1 MEKFGYKIK
10 IGENMPE
17 LKLSKLKF
25 LRIRT
30 DNEQDA
36 MYTLGALRTVR
47 IESVIGEVYVPSHAA
62 GRIPDYIESVIA
74 LNAEFEKE
82 AIDILRH
89 LSFVRRLWKERVSFD
104 ETITE
109 LETEYTR
116 GLREEFLPE
125 HRMT

>member
-1 MEKFGYKIK
+1 MLER
-10 IGENMPE
+10 
-17 LKLSKLKF
+17 KLGKLKF

-30 DNEQDA
+30 DTEEDA
-36 MYTLGALRTVR
+36 IYALGSLRAIR
-47 IESVIGEVYVPSHAA
+47 IESVIGEVYRPSHAA

-74 LNAEFEKE
+74 INEDHEKD

-89 LSFVRRLWKERVSFD
+89 LSMVRGLWKEKVSFD

-116 GLREEFLPE
+116 GLRKEFLPE
-125 HRMT
+125 HRMP